1 MKAIAVCMGPT
12 LLFSWLTW
20 LQACFR
26 TSFCRT
32 FVNANSSVSTPTI
45 FGSSYS
51 PKPICLR
58 LLCQSGFDD
67 SYVYSWYN
75 KCIHCI
81 IRNMQGSLVWHLQIF
96 EYRQYRGFSRR
107 LCCQS
112 VTCMTWKV
120 SFPSQLESRM
130 SVLSAAKWT
139 KRPETRSDDWMSL
152 FVGSI
157 DCNEAWAI
165 EMSICKR
172 FLLLMIWPALWKSS
186 TIA

>member
-26 TSFCRT
+26 TSFCRK
-32 FVNANSSVSTPTI
+32 FVNANSLVSTPTI

-58 LLCQSGFDD
+58 LLSESGCVD
-67 SYVYSWYN
+67 SFVYSRCN

-81 IRNMQGSLVWHLQIF
+81 RNMQCSLVRYLQIVQI
-96 EYRQYRGFSRR
+96 QYRGFSRR
-107 LCCQS
+107 PCCQA
-112 VTCMTWKV
+112 VTCMAWKV

-139 KRPETRSDDWMSL
+139 KRPETRSDDRMSL

-165 EMSICKR
+165 EMSIWRR
-172 FLLLMIWPALWKSS
+172 FL
-186 TIA
+186 

>member
-32 FVNANSSVSTPTI
+32 FVNANSLVSTPTI

-58 LLCQSGFDD
+58 LLSGSGFVD
-67 SYVYSWYN
+67 SYVYSWCN
-75 KCIHCI
+75 KCIHC
-81 IRNMQGSLVWHLQIF
+81 IRNMQGSLVRHLQIF
-96 EYRQYRGFSRR
+96 EYRGFSRR
-107 LCCQS
+107 PCCQS
-112 VTCMTWKV
+112 VTCMAWKV
-120 SFPSQLESRM
+120 SLPSKLESRM
-130 SVLSAAKWT
+130 SVLLTEKWT
-139 KRPETRSDDWMSL
+139 KRPETRFDDWMPL

-157 DCNEAWAI
+157 DCKESILAI
-165 EMSICKR
+165 
-172 FLLLMIWPALWKSS
+172 
-186 TIA
+186 